1 MRLLIMLFAMTV
13 VLVAQAQGQLGGMQP
28 DSLAAGP
35 TTAVTDSTQ
44 PVAQVPYTVD
54 AWGQRRD
61 YALALGTVLLVNGI
75 VWLYNEYPRGANFT
89 QINPRSWYNNITGGL
104 AYDDNHFSNNQFAH
118 PYHGSLYYNAA
129 RANGFNYWVSLP
141 TAILGSAFWEF
152 TGETHVPAINDWIAT
167 GVGGSAIGEM
177 LYRVSSTV
185 LDNTATGSERVWRE
199 IGAGLLNPV
208 RGFTRLVTGQ
218 VGKVGPNPE
227 NPLDHIPN
235 RLTNT
240 LRLGGRWVADSGS
253 LDEGGN
259 TNDSKAYTG
268 MFEVDFQFGSPF
280 AADRRKPF
288 DFFTFRLGLYSREKK
303 PIGLLGIRGNL
314 WATDLNRTDGNQLV
328 LGVAHNFDYVNNN
341 AMEFGSTSATLFLLT
356 HWPVSPKFGII
367 GELGA
372 DGYLMTAINSE
383 LAFLAVVPDTS
394 RFREYDYGIGA
405 GARAQLQL
413 RLFGRRFAEASY
425 RLVYSNTLNGS
436 TGTLDGG
443 EVDTWHV
450 LQALRVG
457 LFSPRVKNFGV
468 GVDFFFYR
476 RDSHF
481 NRTELMDLTQKVR
494 ELRAFVTWEV
504 GRGIGTN

>member
-1 MRLLIMLFAMTV
+1 MKRLITLFAMTV
-13 VLVAQAQGQLGGMQP
+13 VLVAQAEGQMAATPP
-28 DSLAAGP
+28 DPWVGAADS
-35 TTAVTDSTQ
+35 AVTDSTKQ
-44 PVAQVPYTVD
+44 TPQVPYTVD
-54 AWGQRRD
+54 AWGQRKD
-61 YALALGTVLLVNGI
+61 YALALGEVLLVNGI

-89 QINPRSWYNNITGGL
+89 QINPRSWYNNLSGGWT
-104 AYDDNHFSNNQFAH
+104 YDDNHFANNQFAH
-118 PYHGSLYYNAA
+118 PFHGSLYYSAA

-141 TAILGSAFWEF
+141 TALLGSAFWECC
-152 TGETHVPAINDWIAT
+152 GETHPPAINDWIAT

-218 VGKVGPNPE
+218 VGKVQPNPE

-235 RLTNT
+235 VLLNT

-253 LDEGGN
+253 LDEGGGVSESN
-259 TNDSKAYTG
+259 AYTG
-268 MFEVDFQFGSPF
+268 MVEVDFQFGSPF
-280 AADRRKPF
+280 AAERRKPF
-288 DFFTFRLGLYSREKK
+288 DFFSFRLGLYSREKK
-303 PIGLLGIRGNL
+303 ALALMLIRGNL
-314 WATDLNRTDGNQLV
+314 WATDLKRSEGNQLV
-328 LGVAHNFDYVNNN
+328 LGVAHNFEYINNN
-341 AMEFGSTSATLFLLT
+341 AMEFGATSATLFLASR
-356 HWPVSPKFGII
+356 WPVSDKFGIV

-405 GARAQLQL
+405 GVRAQLQL
-413 RLFGRRFAEASY
+413 RLFGRRFVEASY
-425 RLVYSNTLNGS
+425 RTLYSNTLNGS
-436 TGTLDGG
+436 SGTLEGG
-443 EVDTWHV
+443 TVDTWHI

-457 LFSPRVKNFGV
+457 MFSPRWKNFGV
-468 GVDFFFYR
+468 GVDFLWYR

-481 NRTELMDLTQKVR
+481 NRDELMDLTQKVR